1 MRSWFGILSITAIAA
16 VGSLGLSGCAR
27 TPDTDYGSSRDKSIN
42 GTAVFASMLRNDGHE
57 VRVAVRLTDELADW
71 AEGIVRFAPYPGP
84 PAREEADWYREWQA
98 REPDRWMIY
107 VVRDFDATA
116 EYWREVLAQLP
127 SAADPEQRM
136 EAEEERDKAA
146 GWTDHLPPKAKES
159 GDSKNW
165 FKVGTAWNPP
175 RMLKELSG
183 PWSAGIDAAAA
194 GLTAHEPLQKS
205 GRVLLMGD
213 AQPFALEKTLAG
225 FGRLLVIAN
234 GSFLLNEPLVNSA
247 RRQLA
252 QRVVAWAGDDRR
264 PIALVEGSFVMGGP
278 QGPPSLWDLVKR
290 LTALRWVAIQLSLA
304 GLLAAL
310 ARAPRLGRPKPDP
323 ATDADQPAAH
333 ARALGA
339 LLARAG
345 AAHEAHDLLDRYRR
359 WRHPRARPDAATPPP
374 TIPIAGEAPPTP
386 LSPQRN
392 VSNG

>member
-1 MRSWFGILSITAIAA
+1 M
-16 VGSLGLSGCAR
+16 GLSGCAR
-27 TPDTDYGSSRDKSIN
+27 QPDTEYGSSRDKSIN
-42 GTAVFASMLRNDGHE
+42 GTAVLASMLRNDGHE
-57 VRVAVRLTDELADW
+57 VRAAIRLTDELAEW

-84 PAREEADWYREWQA
+84 PARAEADWYREWLA
-98 REPDRWMIY
+98 GDSDRWVIY

-127 SAADPEQRM
+127 STANPEQRM
-136 EAEEERDKAA
+136 EAEEARDKSA
-146 GWTDHLPPKAKES
+146 GWTDRLPPKAKEF
-159 GDSKNW
+159 GDDEVW

-175 RMLKELSG
+175 RVLKRLSG
-183 PWSAGIDAAAA
+183 PWSNGVAAAPA

-205 GRVLLMGD
+205 GGRVLLMGD
-213 AQPFALEKTLAG
+213 DQPLVLDKTLAG
-225 FGRLLVIAN
+225 SGRLLVIAN
-234 GSFLLNEPLVNSA
+234 GSFLLNVPLVNSA
-247 RRQLA
+247 RRPLA
-252 QRVVAWAGDDRR
+252 ERVVAWARDDRR

-323 ATDADQPAAH
+323 ASDADQPAAH
-333 ARALGA
+333 ARALGT

-359 WRHPRARPDAATPPP
+359 WRYPRA
-374 TIPIAGEAPPTP
+374 AGRGSAHSVVTTEER
-386 LSPQRN
+386 S
-392 VSNG
+392 